1 MINVNSRRRANIKNK
16 NTVWAEPNKKG
27 GFIIYF
33 GQKGTDIKTIAGAA
47 QSRSTLEYNI
57 RKAKVKNNIKVN

>member
-1 MINVNSRRRANIKNK
+1 MINVNSRRRANIQNK

-33 GQKGTDIKTIAGAA
+33 GERGTDKKTIAGAA
-47 QSRSTLEYNI
+47 QSRETLEYNI
-57 RKAKVKNNIKVN
+57 RKAKHKFGIKLS

>member
-1 MINVNSRRRANIKNK
+1 MINVNSRRRANIQNK

-33 GQKGTDIKTIAGAA
+33 GEKGTDKKTIAGAA
-47 QSRSTLEYNI
+47 QSRETLEYNM
-57 RKAKVKNNIKVN
+57 RKAKHKFGIKLS

>member
-33 GQKGTDIKTIAGAA
+33 GQRGTDVKTRVGSA

-57 RKAKVKNNIKVN
+57 RKAKVKNNIKVD

>member
-1 MINVNSRRRANIKNK
+1 MINVNSRRRANIQNK

-33 GQKGTDIKTIAGAA
+33 GERGTDKKTIAGGA
-47 QSRSTLEYNI
+47 QSRETLEYNI
-57 RKAKVKNNIKVN
+57 RKAKHKFGIKLS